1 MKGKQKLI
9 WGMLAVFLTLAL
21 GVNLS
26 FSQEGRLVEKI
37 GKGEVNWTE
46 GVIKMRGEGAPPM
59 KTESI
64 AQARLMAV
72 RAAKTDAMRNFLEVV
87 NGVRVDSETIVK
99 DMEVVSDVIRTKVE
113 GVVKGFLTDKPHYLS
128 DGSVYVDIVF
138 PLNGQGGLGAIV
150 LPQITTPTPEVVTK
164 ELSAECEGII
174 EKLKR
179 RIEELESKVQ
189 ELKLGLAEVIKENL
203 GLKEE
208 LARKEGKETAP
219 VVAKKESKEVLVKIE
234 KETTPPAKKVAG
246 GYTGLI
252 VDASSFPQAKA
263 CMSPKILAEDKEE
276 VYGTVK
282 ISADLA
288 IERGVVGYAKSL
300 EKAKELTSRLGDNPL
315 VVKAIDIEGAYKANP
330 VISLS
335 DAKIIKESNLE
346 EAFAQCAVVIVL

>member
-9 WGMLAVFLTLAL
+9 WGVLAVFLTLAL

-26 FSQEGRLVEKI
+26 FSQEGCLVEKI

-64 AQARLMAV
+64 AQARLMAI

-87 NGVRVDSETIVK
+87 NGVRVDSETVVK

-150 LPQITTPTPEVVTK
+150 LPEITTPTPEVVTK
-164 ELSAECEGII
+164 GLSAECEGII

-189 ELKLGLAEVIKENL
+189 ELKLGLAEVIRENL
-203 GLKEE
+203 GLKEK

-219 VVAKKESKEVLVKIE
+219 VVAKKESKEKIE
-234 KETTPPAKKVAG
+234 KEIAPPAKKVAG

-263 CMSPKILAEDKEE
+263 CMSPKILTEDEE
-276 VYGTVK
+276 EIYGTVK

-288 IERGVVGYAKSL
+288 IEKGVVGYAKSL
-300 EKAKELTSRLGDNPL
+300 EKAKGLTSRLGDNPL

>member
-9 WGMLAVFLTLAL
+9 WGVLAVFLTLAL

-26 FSQEGRLVEKI
+26 FSQEGYLVEKI

-113 GVVKGFLTDKPHYLS
+113 GIVGGFLTDKPHYLS
-128 DGSVYVDIVF
+128 DGSVWVEIIF

-150 LPQITTPTPEVVTK
+150 LPEVTTPKPKVVTK

-189 ELKLGLAEVIKENL
+189 ELKLGLAKVVKENL
-203 GLKEE
+203 GLKEK

-234 KETTPPAKKVAG
+234 KETLPAKKVAG

-282 ISADLA
+282 MSADLA

-300 EKAKELTSRLGDNPL
+300 EKAKGLTSRLGDNPL

>member
-9 WGMLAVFLTLAL
+9 WGVLAVFLALAL

-26 FSQEGRLVEKI
+26 FSQEGYLVEKI

-72 RAAKTDAMRNFLEVV
+72 RAAKADAMRNFLEVV

-150 LPQITTPTPEVVTK
+150 LPEITTPTPEVVTK
-164 ELSAECEGII
+164 GLSGDECKGII

-203 GLKEE
+203 GLKEK

-234 KETTPPAKKVAG
+234 KETLPAKKVAG

-276 VYGTVK
+276 IYGTVK

-300 EKAKELTSRLGDNPL
+300 EKAKGLTSRLGDNPL

>member
-9 WGMLAVFLTLAL
+9 WGVLAVFLTLAL
-21 GVNLS
+21 GVSLS
-26 FSQEGRLVEKI
+26 LSQEGCLVEKI

-113 GVVKGFLTDKPHYLS
+113 GIVGGFLTDKPHYLS
-128 DGSVYVDIVF
+128 DGSVWVEIIF

-150 LPQITTPTPEVVTK
+150 LPEVTTPKPKVVTK

-189 ELKLGLAEVIKENL
+189 ELKLGLAKVVKENL
-203 GLKEE
+203 GLKEK

-234 KETTPPAKKVAG
+234 KETLPAKKVAG

-282 ISADLA
+282 MSADLA

-300 EKAKELTSRLGDNPL
+300 EKAKGLTSRLGDNPL